1 MPKQEVESTPADA
14 ALVIAIKFVAFIIR
28 WMIISW
34 IFWQAFVA
42 IVVPH
47 LK

>member
-1 MPKQEVESTPADA
+1 MPKQEEKIDPTDA
-14 ALVIAIKFVAFIIR
+14 AVMLAIKFVAFIIR

-42 IVVPH
+42 IGAPH